1 MQDDIRPGGNGAVGN
16 VVRVFRRIL
25 IVDVGNGAPGAIE
38 TGPGSTITSIPH
50 QALNAAVLA
59 QVQPNLVVCGLF
71 SPTFDA
77 ILLIER
83 LAALRYQG
91 QVQVIC
97 PPLPDA
103 RMIRSELH
111 AISAGID
118 VQLVETDA

>member
-1 MQDDIRPGGNGAVGN
+1 MREDIRLGGNDGVGN
-16 VVRVFRRIL
+16 VVRVFRKIL

-50 QALNAAVLA
+50 QALNAALLA

-83 LAALRYQG
+83 LAELGYQG

-111 AISAGID
+111 AIATEID
-118 VQLVETDA
+118 VQLIETED